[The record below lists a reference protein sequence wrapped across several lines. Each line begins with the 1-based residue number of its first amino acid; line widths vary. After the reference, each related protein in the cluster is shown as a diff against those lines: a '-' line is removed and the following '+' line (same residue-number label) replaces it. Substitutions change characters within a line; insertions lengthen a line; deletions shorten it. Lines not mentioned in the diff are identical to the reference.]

1 MEKKVKQALALI
13 RSASQRHGLLE
24 VAYSGGKD
32 SDVILELVKMAG
44 VPYVAIHKNTTI
56 DPPGTLAYVRKKG
69 VEIRNPQKGFFKLIE
84 EKGYSRRGRRI
95 CCDNLKEYPTEN
107 FAVVEGIRKE
117 ESTRRKKMYSE
128 PIMCRTGGGVAILP
142 ILEWTLADLAEF
154 IRLYKIELH
163 PLYRTDNGYD
173 LKRRLG
179 CLGCPL
185 VYYKQRLREF
195 VKYPRL
201 VEKIIKSGQIYMDAH
216 PHSTITEKFKDAKE
230 WFAIDLFC
238 RDISYEDA
246 LKYKAECVAVIDL
259 ILNGELTEEEINNKK
274 FLKKYVRKF

>member
-1 MEKKVKQALALI
+1 MEKKVNQALALI
-13 RSASQRHGLLE
+13 RSASKRHGLLE

-84 EKGYSRRGRRI
+84 EAGYSRQGRRI

-117 ESTRRKKMYSE
+117 ESTKRKKLYSE
-128 PIMCRTGGGVAILP
+128 PIMCRTGGGVSILP
-142 ILEWTLADLAEF
+142 ILEWTLTDLAEF

-185 VYYKQRLREF
+185 VYYKQRLRHF
-195 VKYPRL
+195 VQYPRL
-201 VEKIIKSGQIYMDAH
+201 AERCIKSGQIYIDTH
-216 PHSTITEKFKDAKE
+216 PHSAKAKTFKDAKE
-230 WFAIDLFC
+230 WFAVDLFC
-238 RDISYEDA
+238 GAMEYEDA